1 MQPCVSTETTQR
13 PDPATIAPEGV
24 SETHR
29 GGRYGRRVPRPT
41 SFAELGVPAAI
52 VEALSAS
59 GITQPF
65 AIQAETIPD
74 LVDGRDVIGR
84 APTGSGKTLAF
95 GIPAVAMALERGP
108 ARKKRPR
115 ILILAPT
122 RELAGQI
129 HDELAPMLAAVGRHG
144 LAVYGGVGLQP
155 QINRLSSGVDVL
167 VATPGRLEDL
177 IQQRVV
183 SLAEVEYV
191 VIDEAD
197 RMADMGFMPA
207 VKRLLDQAG
216 NDPQTVLYSA
226 TLDGEVAKLTKA
238 YQSNPIRHEVG
249 EATPDLDKMTHYF
262 WELPRP
268 ERIPLCASVIAT
280 FGRTIV
286 FTRTRHGADRA
297 ARQLTRAGVPAV
309 PIHGNRSQNQRQRAL
324 DDFAQGKAAALV
336 ATDVA
341 ARGIHV
347 DAVECVV
354 HFDPVDEDS
363 AYVHRSGRTAR
374 AGARGTVVSF
384 VDPGQVKDVQKM
396 KRRLELPQE
405 ITPPPDI
412 DGTPLLHEETAT
424 DLAPIQKRTAP
435 PDRERA
441 RDDRP
446 RRYGGQAQ
454 KRGAKP
460 GAKAK
465 KRKPNRGNQ
474 SGQHRT
480 QSSEGSRK
488 PHRKGGN
495 GPGPKPGKR
504 ATKKRGGPNRG
515 PKQGGPK
522 AGGGR
527 PPQKRSGGRPGQGK
541 GDQAGR
547 GSQGSQRRRGQGRTS

>member
-1 MQPCVSTETTQR
+1 M
-13 PDPATIAPEGV
+13 
-24 SETHR
+24 
-29 GGRYGRRVPRPT
+29 PRPT

-74 LVDGRDVIGR
+74 LIDGRDVIGR

-95 GIPAVAMALERGP
+95 GIPAVALALERGP
-108 ARKKRPR
+108 AHKKRPR

-216 NDPQTVLYSA
+216 DNPQTVLYSA

-238 YQSNPIRHEVG
+238 YQSNPVRHEVG

-262 WELPRP
+262 WKLPRP

-324 DDFAQGKAAALV
+324 DDFARGKAAALV

-412 DGTPLLHEETAT
+412 DGTPLPHEQTAT
-424 DLAPIQKRTAP
+424 DMAPIQERTAP
-435 PDRERA
+435 ADREQA
-441 RDDRP
+441 RRSSPQVRRPGSEAGRQARRQGQEAQTQSGEPERPASRPVERRQPQTPSQGRQRP
-446 RRYGGQAQ
+446 RAETGQEGHEEAQWPEPRPQAGWPEGEVVGGHPRSVQVVDL
-454 KRGAKP
+454 
-460 GAKAK
+460 
-465 KRKPNRGNQ
+465 RKGSQGGRGNQ
-474 SGQHRT
+474 
-480 QSSEGSRK
+480 
-488 PHRKGGN
+488 GG
-495 GPGPKPGKR
+495 
-504 ATKKRGGPNRG
+504 
-515 PKQGGPK
+515 
-522 AGGGR
+522 
-527 PPQKRSGGRPGQGK
+527 
-541 GDQAGR
+541 
-547 GSQGSQRRRGQGRTS
+547 QRRRGQGRTS

>member
-1 MQPCVSTETTQR
+1 V
-13 PDPATIAPEGV
+13 GV
-24 SETHR
+24 SEIHW
-29 GGRYGRRVPRPT
+29 GGRYGGWVPRPT

-115 ILILAPT
+115 VLILAPT

-183 SLAEVEYV
+183 SLTEVEYV

-216 NDPQTVLYSA
+216 DNPQTVLYSA

-238 YQSNPIRHEVG
+238 YQSNPVRHEVG

-262 WELPRP
+262 WKLPRP

-324 DDFAQGKAAALV
+324 DDFARGKAAALV

-412 DGTPLLHEETAT
+412 DGTPLPHEETAT
-424 DLAPIQKRTAP
+424 DMAPTQKRTAP
-435 PDRERA
+435 SGREQA

-446 RRYGGQAQ
+446 RRSGGQAQ

-460 GAKAK
+460 GATAK

-474 SGQHRT
+474 SGEHRT

-488 PHRKGGN
+488 PHRTGGN

-504 ATKKRGGPNRG
+504 ATKKRGGANRG

-541 GDQAGR
+541 GSQGGR
-547 GSQGSQRRRGQGRTS
+547 GNQGGQRRRGQGRTS

>member
-1 MQPCVSTETTQR
+1 V
-13 PDPATIAPEGV
+13 GV
-24 SETHR
+24 SDTYR
-29 GGRYGRRVPRPT
+29 AGQYGRWVPRPT

-108 ARKKRPR
+108 AHKKRPR
-115 ILILAPT
+115 VLILAPT

-216 NDPQTVLYSA
+216 DDPQTVLYSA

-238 YQSNPIRHEVG
+238 YQSNPVRHEVG

-262 WELPRP
+262 WKLPRP

-324 DDFAQGKAAALV
+324 DDFARGKAAALV

-412 DGTPLLHEETAT
+412 DGTPLPHEETAT
-424 DLAPIQKRTAP
+424 DMASTQGRTAP
-435 PDRERA
+435 ADRERA

-446 RRYGGQAQ
+446 RRSGGQAQ

-474 SGQHRT
+474 SGQHRD
-480 QSSEGSRK
+480 QASDGSRK

-495 GPGPKPGKR
+495 SSGPKPSKR

-522 AGGGR
+522 EGGGR

-541 GDQAGR
+541 GSQGGR
-547 GSQGSQRRRGQGRTS
+547 GSQGGPRRRGQGRTS